1 MMIIVLKPHSI
12 ISRSVSRT
20 EDKGTRGL
28 VGDAA
33 HQWWLLHEHSR
44 EGSRG
49 KQQSDSCQN
58 LVSVFFFFL
67 VGFLFELSL
76 GDFQENRVTD
86 YQKTPRVIGS
96 DPAINLVFR
105 KNKNKETT
113 TTRLLHLR
121 ILHGLA

>member
-1 MMIIVLKPHSI
+1 MIIVLNPHSI

-33 HQWWLLHEHSR
+33 NQWWLLHEHSR

-49 KQQSDSCQN
+49 KQQSDSCEN
-58 LVSVFFFFL
+58 LVSVFFFSRWD
-67 VGFLFELSL
+67 LFELSL

-86 YQKTPRVIGS
+86 YQKTP
-96 DPAINLVFR
+96 
-105 KNKNKETT
+105 
-113 TTRLLHLR
+113 
-121 ILHGLA
+121 